1 MAISSSSG
9 RLSAGRMTI
18 PKDRVNT
25 VSAAAGGD
33 TTPFSSSPPPM
44 RVERLPSWTP
54 SAANTHLLVRQGSGS
69 NFVFKKAANLVTIA
83 RFRAAAAAAAV

>member
-1 MAISSSSG
+1 
-9 RLSAGRMTI
+9 
-18 PKDRVNT
+18 
-25 VSAAAGGD
+25 
-33 TTPFSSSPPPM
+33 M